1 MNTETKK
8 RGRPAG
14 AKSTVN
20 ITLRQLNDL
29 FPLDTAVPVGSVW
42 LREYGVSVQAPAPLI
57 VTEAA
62 AETPAE
68 TPAPAPTAAPA
79 AAPTPAPAAA
89 ATSRRRSC
97 RPPAGAATAGTPH
110 RPGACRWLMGW

>member
-14 AKSTVN
+14 AKSTVS
-20 ITLRQLNDL
+20 ITLRQLNEL
-29 FPLDTAVPVGSVW
+29 FPLDTAVPVGAVW
-42 LREYGVSVQAPAPLI
+42 LREYGVSVQSPAPLI

-68 TPAPAPTAAPA
+68 EKIQFNITDFREELPE
-79 AAPTPAPAAA
+79 
-89 ATSRRRSC
+89 
-97 RPPAGAATAGTPH
+97 PPAEIYVDTE
-110 RPGACRWLMGW
+110 

>member
-68 TPAPAPTAAPA
+68 EKIQFSITDFREELPE
-79 AAPTPAPAAA
+79 
-89 ATSRRRSC
+89 
-97 RPPAGAATAGTPH
+97 PPAEIYVDAE
-110 RPGACRWLMGW
+110 

>member
-1 MNTETKK
+1 MNNEIKK
-8 RGRPAG
+8 QKGRPKG

-20 ITLRQLNDL
+20 ITLRQLNEL

-42 LREYGVSVQAPAPLI
+42 LREYGVSVQAPAPLV

-68 TPAPAPTAAPA
+68 EKIQFTITDFREELPAPPA
-79 AAPTPAPAAA
+79 EIFVDTE
-89 ATSRRRSC
+89 
-97 RPPAGAATAGTPH
+97 
-110 RPGACRWLMGW
+110 

>member
-68 TPAPAPTAAPA
+68 EKIQFSITDFREELPE
-79 AAPTPAPAAA
+79 
-89 ATSRRRSC
+89 
-97 RPPAGAATAGTPH
+97 PPAEIYVDTE
-110 RPGACRWLMGW
+110 

>member
-68 TPAPAPTAAPA
+68 EKIQFSITDFREELPP
-79 AAPTPAPAAA
+79 
-89 ATSRRRSC
+89 
-97 RPPAGAATAGTPH
+97 PPAEIYVDTE
-110 RPGACRWLMGW
+110 

>member
-1 MNTETKK
+1 MNTETKT
-8 RGRPAG
+8 RGRPKG
-14 AKSTVN
+14 ARSTVS

-57 VTEAA
+57 VTEAV

-68 TPAPAPTAAPA
+68 EKIQFSITDFREELPP
-79 AAPTPAPAAA
+79 
-89 ATSRRRSC
+89 
-97 RPPAGAATAGTPH
+97 PPAEIYVDAE
-110 RPGACRWLMGW
+110 

>member
-68 TPAPAPTAAPA
+68 EKIQFSITDFREELPEPPTEIYVD
-79 AAPTPAPAAA
+79 TE
-89 ATSRRRSC
+89 
-97 RPPAGAATAGTPH
+97 
-110 RPGACRWLMGW
+110 